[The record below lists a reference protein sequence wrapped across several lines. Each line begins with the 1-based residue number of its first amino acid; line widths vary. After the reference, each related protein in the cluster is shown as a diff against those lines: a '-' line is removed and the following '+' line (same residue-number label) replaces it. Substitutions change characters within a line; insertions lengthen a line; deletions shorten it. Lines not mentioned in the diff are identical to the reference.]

1 MKEISLNAKKT
12 FCRIG
17 MVYTIMSVAVTLFQ
31 LVIAFVGLQFIPRFT
46 LDMQMMV
53 SSASLY
59 IIGMLVLYIGL
70 HPLKN
75 VTLQKH
81 KMSAMDI
88 LKAFCM
94 CYAVLIASNLLGQLL
109 TTMIGILKG
118 SPIINPVETLTTEI
132 SMPVLILLTV
142 ICAPIFEELFFRKIL
157 IDKTASF
164 GELPAILLSGLMFGL
179 FHGNLTQFPYAFAI
193 GIFFGFIYIRT
204 GNISYTM
211 ILHAMINCVGAVVS
225 SLVMEGID
233 LDAIGKLINQAIGI
247 EMLEPV
253 SMESVFG
260 LVKLIAFEAG
270 IFVVV
275 IAGVILWILHAKKLF
290 LYTREQD
297 MPRGERLKTVLGNWG
312 MILYI
317 LVWFA
322 MIVYSL
328 F

>member
-31 LVIAFVGLQFIPRFT
+31 LVIAFVGLKFIPTFT
-46 LDMQMMV
+46 LDMQMIV

-59 IIGMLVLYIGL
+59 IIGMFVLYIGL

-81 KMSAMDI
+81 KMSVMDI

-118 SPIINPVETLTTEI
+118 SPIINPVETMTTEI
-132 SMPVLILLTV
+132 SMPVLTLLTV

-164 GELPAILLSGLMFGL
+164 GELPAIVLSGLMFGL

-225 SLVMEGID
+225 SLVMEEID
-233 LDAIGKLINQAIGI
+233 LDAIGNLINQAMGI

-253 SMESVFG
+253 SMESIVG
-260 LVKLIAFEAG
+260 LVKLIVFEAG

-312 MILYI
+312 MILYM